1 MLDKIFGWSKKK
13 AAPDPD
19 IHFGRYSDNNKPL
32 VKVNR
37 WTDADNLYKEKKS
50 YESLDAFFE
59 YLRDDSIQ
67 NVVHERNDN
76 EGRFHLYQGSKI
88 VRGSYNNEHFYAEV
102 TLAKMAS
109 PSVPVMRRLLEMN
122 FNLYYTR
129 YALDGERL
137 CMRFETE
144 LQTANPSKLYYGLKE
159 LATKADKQ
167 DDLLVQDF
175 ATLETLD
182 VEHVT
187 ELPAAEKEVKYQ
199 FMQKWINEVLEVI
212 KTLEQ
217 EKFSG
222 GIAYLLLSLL
232 YRIDYLLT
240 PEGKLL
246 NEIEKIVEIY
256 FRKDERPVLEKNRD
270 MIEEIKK
277 LLTKTKDEIFP
288 YLFRSKYT
296 FSIVLPQ
303 VYKTI
308 SEAINS
314 ANQNVA
320 WYRDNNYPFIATQIS
335 EYGISYCQYSY
346 SLPRPVTEFYQLLL
360 RINYSDYF
368 AALGFKQ
375 QYYDL
380 NNKTFN
386 EDAIA
391 DSIRQIQEKWKSKY
405 LNLNFRTENLRFNN
419 QASFNHSFT
428 TELETLNMESK

>member
-1 MLDKIFGWSKKK
+1 MLDKIFGWVKKK
-13 AAPDPD
+13 AGPDPD
-19 IHFGRYSDNNKPL
+19 IHFGRYSDNNKPIE
-32 VKVNR
+32 KVNR

-50 YESLDAFFE
+50 YDSLDAFFD
-59 YLRDDSIQ
+59 YLRDDSVQ
-67 NVVHERNDN
+67 NVLHERNNN
-76 EGRFHLYQGSKI
+76 EGRFHLYQGSKM
-88 VRGSYNNEHFYAEV
+88 VRGSYDNEHIHAEV

-129 YALDGERL
+129 YALDKERL

-144 LQTANPSKLYYGLKE
+144 LQMANPSKLYYGLKE

-175 ATLETLD
+175 TVLETLD
-182 VEHVT
+182 TEHIT
-187 ELPAAEKEVKYQ
+187 EIPVAEKEVKYQ
-199 FMQKWINEVLEVI
+199 YLQKWINDVLEI
-212 KTLEQ
+212 TKGLDQ

-246 NEIEKIVEIY
+246 NEVEKIVEIY
-256 FRKDERPVLEKNRD
+256 FRKDERPVLEKNREMLD
-270 MIEEIKK
+270 AIIK
-277 LLTKTKDEIFP
+277 LQAKTREEIFP

-308 SEAINS
+308 SDAINN

-320 WYRDNNYPFIATQIS
+320 WYRDNGYPFIAMQIS

-346 SLPRPVTEFYQLLL
+346 SLPKPATEFYQLLMMV
-360 RINYSDYF
+360 NYSDYF
-368 AALGFKQ
+368 ATLGFTQ
-375 QYYDL
+375 QYYDITH
-380 NNKTFN
+380 KKFD
-386 EDAIA
+386 EDAVA
-391 DSIRQIQEKWKSKY
+391 DRIKEIQDNWKSKY
-405 LNLNFRTENLRFNN
+405 PHLNFRIENLKFNN
-419 QASFNHSFT
+419 LVDFNHSFT
-428 TELETLNMESK
+428 TELETLNLESK